1 MSLKMRRLR
10 RHSIYIDKVLTCLVE
25 IKELQISNLSMNHV
39 QNNMQS
45 FNIGE
50 LLMPF
55 SVIFSMVIFMKHP
68 SYL

>member
-1 MSLKMRRLR
+1 MYLKMKRLR

-50 LLMPF
+50 LFMPF
-55 SVIFSMVIFMKHP
+55 SLMFGKVIFM
-68 SYL
+68 